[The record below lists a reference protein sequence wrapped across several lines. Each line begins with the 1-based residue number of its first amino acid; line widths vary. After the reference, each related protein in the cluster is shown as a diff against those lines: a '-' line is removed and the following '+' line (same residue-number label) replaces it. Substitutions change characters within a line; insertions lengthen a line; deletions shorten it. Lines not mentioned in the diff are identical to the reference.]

1 MRPGDRLLTV
11 NGESVLGYTVE
22 QVKKVFPVSFLTS
35 EEKMMSNDLFSALGG
50 RSPEDMQRSGEAHLL
65 VSPVHQ

>member
-1 MRPGDRLLTV
+1 MRPGDKLLTV

-22 QVKKVFPVSFLTS
+22 QVNKVFPVSFLMS
-35 EEKMMSNDLFSALGG
+35 EGKMMSNDVFSVLGEL
-50 RSPEDMQRSGEAHLL
+50 SPEDIQRSSEAHLL